1 MSVHPAVPKL
11 ARGLSL
17 SQYISNASDIEL
29 QQARDLFDLID
40 RDGKGRI
47 SSGEEAKEMEK
58 KKKKSIVGSERS
70 GALRGRGLTRRGGQC
85 R

>member
-1 MSVHPAVPKL
+1 MSSVHPAVPKL

-47 SSGEEAKEMEK
+47 SSGEGKEWK
-58 KKKKSIVGSERS
+58 KKEKR
-70 GALRGRGLTRRGGQC
+70 ARFFCRGLSEG
-85 R
+85 

>member
-1 MSVHPAVPKL
+1 MSSVHPAVPKL

-47 SSGEEAKEMEK
+47 SSGEGKRMEK
-58 KKKKSIVGSERS
+58 KKGKKGSVLLSRTE
-70 GALRGRGLTRRGGQC
+70 RGLTRTGGQC
-85 R
+85 L